1 MENVRILSCHII
13 HYAMSSGS
21 EDEQM
26 TDMRNLACILHSVY
40 FGTLLALKKEK
51 SFFEVYEVAINGV
64 GDMLGGYF
72 NLLEAK
78 GLEEVMESL
87 EKTGIY
93 NDVQLEEMGE
103 GSYLFKI
110 GDCKFAG
117 GEEGVHKS
125 VKGIDMPCPLAL
137 FVGSVLAK
145 QDPSKKIY
153 IYPTVYDDESSS
165 TQIDLI
171 SEREFQERM
180 DRLKNMV

>member
-1 MENVRILSCHII
+1 MIEYSM
-13 HYAMSSGS
+13 AAGS
-21 EDEQM
+21 EKEQM
-26 TDMRNLACILHSVY
+26 ADMRNLASILHSVY

-93 NDVQLEEMGE
+93 NDVQLEEVGE
-103 GSYLFKI
+103 DSYLFKI
-110 GDCKFAG
+110 GECKFAG
-117 GEEGVHKS
+117 GEGGVHK
-125 VKGIDMPCPLAL
+125 VIKGIDMPCPLAL
-137 FVGSVLAK
+137 FIGSVLAK
-145 QDPSKKIY
+145 QDPSKKTY
-153 IYPTVYDDESSS
+153 IYPTVYDDDSSS

-171 SEREFQERM
+171 PEREFQERM
-180 DRLKNMV
+180 NRLSSMV

>member
-1 MENVRILSCHII
+1 
-13 HYAMSSGS
+13 MSGDS

-26 TDMRNLACILHSVY
+26 ADMRNLAAMLHSVY

-51 SFFEVYEVAINGV
+51 SLFEVYEVAINGI

-93 NDVQLEEMGE
+93 NDLQLEKVGE

-110 GDCKFAG
+110 GECKFAG
-117 GEEGVHKS
+117 GEEGVHKNI
-125 VKGIDMPCPLAL
+125 KGIDMPCPLAL

-145 QDPSKKIY
+145 EDPSKKPY
-153 IYPTVYDDESSS
+153 IYPTTYEDESSS

-171 SEREFQERM
+171 TEREFQERM
-180 DRLKNMV
+180 RRLKNMG

>member
-1 MENVRILSCHII
+1 M
-13 HYAMSSGS
+13 AAGS

-26 TDMRNLACILHSVY
+26 ANMRNLACILHSVY

-78 GLEEVMESL
+78 GLDEVMESL
-87 EKTGIY
+87 KKMGIY
-93 NDVQLEEMGE
+93 KDVQLEEVGE

-110 GDCKFAG
+110 GECKFAG

-137 FVGSVLAK
+137 FVGSVLSK
-145 QDPSKKIY
+145 QDPSRKIY
-153 IYPTVYDDESSS
+153 IYPTVYDDDSSS

-171 SEREFQERM
+171 PEREFQERM
-180 DRLKNMV
+180 SRLKKMG

>member
-1 MENVRILSCHII
+1 
-13 HYAMSSGS
+13 MSAGS
-21 EDEQM
+21 EEEQM

-78 GLEEVMESL
+78 GLDEVMESL

-93 NDVQLEEMGE
+93 KEVQLEEVGE

-110 GDCKFAG
+110 GECKFAG
-117 GEEGVHKS
+117 GEEGVHKGI
-125 VKGIDMPCPLAL
+125 KGIDMPCPLAL
-137 FVGSVLAK
+137 FIGSVLTK
-145 QDPSKKIY
+145 QHPSKKIY
-153 IYPTVYDDESSS
+153 VYPAVYDDDSSP
-165 TQIDLI
+165 TQIGLI
-171 SEREFQERM
+171 TEQEFQKRM
-180 DRLKNMV
+180 VLLRNMV